1 MFGRRRRA
9 DGGQQQADALDDER
23 FDEAGESSSGHPG
36 GSSRVDPAALDGDS
50 VEPSGRY
57 PTPPAPRPDGPWD
70 ESEAPA
76 DQDDGRIDLGGLRV
90 PGVEGMELRV
100 EVAEDQ
106 IIAVTILLGQSA
118 IQLQPFAAPRSE
130 GIWREVRTE
139 IAAGITQQGGI
150 VDENDASLG
159 VELRAQVPVELPDG
173 QRGVQAVR
181 FVGCDGPRWFLRG
194 VISGQAAVQPDAGT
208 VLENLFRNVVV
219 VRGGAPMAPRD
230 PIPLRLPED
239 AQMVGGPGPAE
250 QAEESRYSADGLNP
264 FERGPEITEVR

>member
-1 MFGRRRRA
+1 VFGRRRRA
-9 DGGQQQADALDDER
+9 DGGQQQADALDDELL
-23 FDEAGESSSGHPG
+23 DEAGEPSSGRPG
-36 GSSRVDPAALDGDS
+36 GSTRVDLTESEGDAP
-50 VEPSGRY
+50 EPSGRY

-70 ESEAPA
+70 ESEVAA
-76 DQDDGRIDLGGLRV
+76 DEEDGRIDLGGLRV
-90 PGVEGMELRV
+90 PGIEGMELRV
-100 EVAEDQ
+100 ELAEDQ
-106 IIAVTILLGQSA
+106 IVAVTIILGQSA

-150 VDENDASLG
+150 VDENEGSLG

-194 VISGQAAVQPDAGT
+194 VISGQAAVQPDAGA
-208 VLENLFRNVVV
+208 VLEGLFRNVVV

-239 AQMVGGPGPAE
+239 AQMVGGPNPPE
-250 QAEESRYSADGLNP
+250 QPEGGRYSADGLNP

>member
-9 DGGQQQADALDDER
+9 DGGQGPADAPADER
-23 FDEAGESSSGHPG
+23 FDEHGE
-36 GSSRVDPAALDGDS
+36 PAAD
-50 VEPSGRY
+50 EPRGAVRADVGASPAPDEEDLAPRY
-57 PTPPAPRPDGPWD
+57 PTPPGPRPNGPWD
-70 ESEAPA
+70 ASEVAEGEDES
-76 DQDDGRIDLGGLRV
+76 RIDLGGIRV

-106 IIAVTILLGQSA
+106 IVAVTIILGQSA

-130 GIWREVRTE
+130 GIWREVRAE

-150 VDENDASLG
+150 VDENEGPLG

-194 VISGQAAVQPDAGT
+194 VISGQAAVQPDAGVALET
-208 VLENLFRNVVV
+208 VFRDVVV
-219 VRGGAPMAPRD
+219 VRGAAPMAPRD

-239 AQMVGGPGPAE
+239 AQMVGPNGAPPP
-250 QAEESRYSADGLNP
+250 EEGGQYSDDLNP